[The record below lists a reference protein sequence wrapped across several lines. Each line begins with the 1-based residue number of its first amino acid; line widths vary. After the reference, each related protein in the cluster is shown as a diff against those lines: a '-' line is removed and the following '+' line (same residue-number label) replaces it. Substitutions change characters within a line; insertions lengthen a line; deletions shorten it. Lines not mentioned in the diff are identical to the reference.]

1 MGGGPLLEGVFQIL
15 SCLHCI
21 EWGRGNKYP
30 KMYYVVCEWFL
41 MTIIIICNFNSYLIS
56 FAGSVNDVALV
67 QDFNKFTLSAVQ
79 QLADLLQAGYV
90 SKQRFMTD
98 FLHSWNRSISLSSFN
113 YLFYIY
119 VSWLQKWY
127 IIDVYPLYFS
137 CFMFFMSTL
146 WVSWDN

>member
-1 MGGGPLLEGVFQIL
+1 MGGGPPLEGVFQIL

-98 FLHSWNRSISLSSFN
+98 FLHS
-113 YLFYIY
+113 
-119 VSWLQKWY
+119 
-127 IIDVYPLYFS
+127 
-137 CFMFFMSTL
+137 
-146 WVSWDN
+146 